1 MAADLSTTNLF
12 LGVIAAVSAL
22 EVLGLL
28 VISVGVFVLIRR
40 IVQLINSLETH
51 QIAPAAAR
59 VHAILDDMKEM
70 TSTVRSG
77 VGWIDKLTTRIFH
90 Q

>member
-12 LGVIAAVSAL
+12 LGVIAVVSAL
-22 EVLGLL
+22 EALGLL

-77 VGWIDKLTTRIFH
+77 VGWIDRLTTRIFH
-90 Q
+90 Y